1 MQIETLII
9 WLIVGGVAGFLAGL
23 IVKGYGLGLVGNII
37 AVLAVQPA
45 QGEQRDLQAF
55 DSIHVQDAIRV
66 DVTSGDQLLV
76 DVSGPEADRV
86 RTELKGGTLNISEI
100 GRPWFGHDRQLNATV
115 RITMPRVASLE
126 SAKGATLIA
135 VDVHGDDVTIAAAT
149 GGELRISGNCQSA
162 TVNVSMGGVIR
173 ANDFQCARAT
183 ISASMG
189 GDARVFA
196 SATYDASA
204 SMGGEVRVA
213 GGGTHGRISTSM
225 GGEISQE

>member
-1 MQIETLII
+1 MRALTVAALA
-9 WLIVGGVAGFLAGL
+9 GVA
-23 IVKGYGLGLVGNII
+23 
-37 AVLAVQPA
+37 AVAVAAQPA
-45 QGEQRDLQAF
+45 RGEQRNFQPF

-86 RTELKGGTLNISEI
+86 RTELDGATLNISEI

-115 RITMPRVASLE
+115 RITMPRVVSLE
-126 SAKGATLIA
+126 SAKGATLMA
-135 VDVHGDDVTIAAAT
+135 VDVHGGDVIIGASM

-162 TVNVSMGGVIR
+162 TVNVSMGGVVR

-196 SATYDASA
+196 SSTYDASA